1 MRWATFSYRYVIES
15 ADQLMLAGV
24 RVLWFLFSLWQ
35 IAGCLSSYTSGWGH
49 RAARRVWTRRRH
61 YTCTADT
68 PERVCLWVYTLCVL
82 NVPTFFWLQVIRA
95 ILQRSQQKMWILPV
109 VCWRFGAAWA
119 HGSLQPPQ
127 LMKINQISVWQK
139 CQRTRWCLVTFAELL
154 SSHSDVSSVVLKI
167 RDRIKHTES
176 FCGRPNEDLVAS
188 RRLSLIQI
196 K

>member
-1 MRWATFSYRYVIES
+1 MHWATFLYRYVIES

-95 ILQRSQQKMWILPV
+95 ILQRSQQKMWIFPV
-109 VCWRFGAAWA
+109 VCWRFWSSMGSWEFTTATADENQSDISLAEMSTDEVMFSHVRWA
-119 HGSLQPPQ
+119 SIL
-127 LMKINQISVWQK
+127 
-139 CQRTRWCLVTFAELL
+139 TFW
-154 SSHSDVSSVVLKI
+154 
-167 RDRIKHTES
+167 RIICCFKDT
-176 FCGRPNEDLVAS
+176 RPNKTHRKLLWKTK
-188 RRLSLIQI
+188 RRSCRF
-196 K
+196 